1 MNERLPFLQQKTSRL
16 TASPGVYLM
25 KNSDDHIIYIGKAK
39 NLKKRV
45 SSYFRNTPNHTPKV
59 HQMVENVYDYDFIVT
74 DSECEALIL
83 ECSLIKQHKPKYN
96 ILLKDDKGYF
106 YIKISNDLFPKVTAE
121 KNTNSK
127 GEYFGPYT
135 SAFTVS
141 QTVDEI
147 NKVFKLPTCKYR
159 FDGKK
164 SSVRPCLNYHIN
176 QCMGICQNNI
186 TPDEY
191 SEIIE
196 QVRDYINKG
205 NDYSIKNLEMQM
217 QKAAENLEF
226 EKAARIRDR
235 IKAVSKASQ
244 QQKIFDDHLKSSDF
258 VASSVSAKGAC
269 ISVLKYRNGRLF
281 DKLIF
286 PFTTDEAEDN
296 LTENFL
302 NMYYLS
308 QEEIPKNIYLE
319 KNEESTELL
328 KAALSEKSGH
338 SVKFIFPQKGS
349 MLKYIM
355 MSKANAEE
363 YLSIQNNRTGKEI
376 AALEELANALG
387 ISKPP
392 EYIES
397 YDISNLSSS
406 SLVAGMVV
414 FKNGRPYKKAY
425 KRFSIKESIIQN
437 DYACMQEVLERRFNE
452 YFNGSDEGFKTLP
465 DLILLDGGKGH
476 VNAVMKVIKHF
487 DLNVPVYGLV
497 KDNKHRTRAIATDG
511 GEISVSKKSQAFILM
526 TKIQDEVHRFAIS
539 YMKSKHTKKSFSF
552 ELTKVKGIGI
562 KKAQK
567 LILEF
572 KTINSLKAASKEEL
586 AKAAG
591 VNEQTAKSLYEF
603 IQNL

>member
-16 TASPGVYLM
+16 TFSPGVYLM
-25 KNSDDHIIYIGKAK
+25 KNSDDQIIYIGKAK
-39 NLKKRV
+39 SLRKRV
-45 SSYFRNTPNHTPKV
+45 SSYFRNNPNHTPKV

-74 DSECEALIL
+74 DTECEALIL

-106 YIKISNDLFPKVTAE
+106 YIKISDDIFPRVTAE
-121 KNTNSK
+121 KNTLSK

-147 NKVFKLPTCKYR
+147 NKLFRLPTCKYH
-159 FDGKK
+159 FDGKR
-164 SSVRPCLNYHIN
+164 SNVRPCLNFHID
-176 QCMGICQNNI
+176 QCIGICNNNI
-186 TPDEY
+186 SPEEY
-191 SEIIE
+191 MEIID
-196 QVRDYINKG
+196 QVRNYINKG
-205 NDYSIKNLEMQM
+205 GDFSIKQLEIQM
-217 QKAAENLEF
+217 QKASDNLEF

-235 IKAVSKASQ
+235 IKAISKAGQ
-244 QQKIFDDHLKSSDF
+244 QQKIFDDDLKSSDF
-258 VASSVSAKGAC
+258 VASSVSTKGAC

-286 PFTTDEAEDN
+286 PFSVDESDEK

-302 NMYYLS
+302 SMYYLS
-308 QEEIPKNIYLE
+308 QDEIPKNIVVDE
-319 KNEESTELL
+319 KQENWELL
-328 KAALSEKSGH
+328 KTAFAEKCGH

-349 MLKYIM
+349 MLRYIM
-355 MSKANAEE
+355 LSKSNADE

-376 AALEELANALG
+376 AALEELAKILG
-387 ISKPP
+387 LGKPP

-425 KRFSIKESIIQN
+425 KRFSIKDSVIQN

-452 YFNGSDEGFKTLP
+452 YFNGTDEGFKTKP

-476 VNAVMKVIKHF
+476 VGAVMKVMNHF
-487 DLNVPVYGLV
+487 GLDIPVYGLV
-497 KDNKHRTRAIATDG
+497 KDNKHRTRAIATNG
-511 GEISVSKKSQAFILM
+511 GEISVSKTSPAFILM

-539 YMKSKHTKKSFSF
+539 YMKSKHTKNSFSF
-552 ELTKVKGIGI
+552 ELMKVKGIGL

-567 LILEF
+567 LILEY
-572 KTINSLKAASKEEL
+572 KTMEALKSATAEEL
-586 AKAAG
+586 SHTAG
-591 VNEQTAKSLYEF
+591 VNPDTGKELYEL
-603 IQNL
+603 IKNL

>member
-16 TASPGVYLM
+16 TISPGVYLM
-25 KNSDDHIIYIGKAK
+25 KNSDNKIIYIGKAK

-45 SSYFRNTPNHTPKV
+45 SSYFRNNPNHTPKV

-106 YIKISNDLFPKVTAE
+106 YIKISNEVYPRVTSE
-121 KNTNSK
+121 KNTTSN
-127 GEYFGPYT
+127 GEFFGPYT

-147 NKVFKLPTCKYR
+147 NKVFKLPTCKHR

-164 SSVRPCLNYHIN
+164 NKSRTCLNYHIN

-186 TPDEY
+186 TPEEY
-191 SEIIE
+191 SETID

-205 NDYSIKNLEMQM
+205 NNFAIQNLQDQM
-217 QKAAENLEF
+217 QKASENLEF

-235 IKAVSKASQ
+235 IKAISKAAQ
-244 QQKIFDDHLKSSDF
+244 HQKIFDEHLVSSDF
-258 VASSVSAKGAC
+258 VASSVSPKGAC
-269 ISVLKYRNGRLF
+269 ISVLKYRNGKLL

-286 PFTTDEAEDN
+286 SFSNDEFEDN
-296 LTENFL
+296 LMENFL

-308 QEEIPKNIYLE
+308 QNEIPKNIVIE
-319 KNEESTELL
+319 KYEDSTELL
-328 KAALSEKSGH
+328 KKALSEKSGH
-338 SVKFIFPQKGS
+338 NVKFTFPQKGS

-355 MSKANAEE
+355 MSKSNAEE

-376 AALEELANALG
+376 AALEELANVLG
-387 ISKPP
+387 LSKPP

-406 SLVAGMVV
+406 SLVAGMIV
-414 FKNGRPYKKAY
+414 FKNGRPYKNAY
-425 KRFSIKESIIQN
+425 KRFSIKNSVIQN
-437 DYACMQEVLERRFNE
+437 DYACMQEVLERRFKE
-452 YFNGSDEGFKTLP
+452 YFNGKDEGFKTLP
-465 DLILLDGGKGH
+465 DLILLDGGIGH
-476 VNAVMKVIKHF
+476 VNSVMKVIDHF
-487 DLNVPVYGLV
+487 NLKVPVYGLV
-497 KDNKHRTRAIATDG
+497 KDNKHRTRAIATNG

-552 ELTKVKGIGI
+552 ELTKIKGIGI

-567 LILEF
+567 LIIEY
-572 KTINSLKAASKEEL
+572 KTMESLKSASPKEL
-586 AKAAG
+586 AKTAG
-591 VNEQTAKSLYEF
+591 VNEETATDLYEL
-603 IQNL
+603 IQKL

>member
-16 TASPGVYLM
+16 TVSPGVYLM
-25 KNSDDHIIYIGKAK
+25 KNSDDNIIYIGKAK

-45 SSYFRNTPNHTPKV
+45 SSYFRNNPNHTPKV

-106 YIKISNDLFPKVTAE
+106 YIKISDCIYPRVTAE
-121 KNTNSK
+121 KNTASK
-127 GEYFGPYT
+127 GEFFGPYT

-147 NKVFKLPTCKYR
+147 NKVFKLPTCKYN

-164 SSVRPCLNYHIN
+164 ANIRPCLNYHIN

-186 TPDEY
+186 SPDEY
-191 SEIIE
+191 GEVIE

-205 NDYSIKNLEMQM
+205 NDFSIQKLQNQM
-217 QKAAENLEF
+217 ERAAENLEF

-235 IKAVSKASQ
+235 IKAISKAGQ
-244 QQKIFDDHLKSSDF
+244 QQKIFDDNLKSSDF

-286 PFTTDEAEDN
+286 PFFVDEADEN
-296 LTENFL
+296 LMENFL

-308 QEEIPKNIYLE
+308 QNEIPKNIVLE
-319 KNEESTELL
+319 KKEDNAEILKQALTE
-328 KAALSEKSGH
+328 KCSH
-338 SVKFIFPQKGS
+338 SVKFTFPQKGT

-355 MSKANAEE
+355 MSKSNAEE

-387 ISKPP
+387 LSKPP

-406 SLVAGMVV
+406 SLVAGMIV

-425 KRFSIKESIIQN
+425 KRFSIKDSIIQN
-437 DYACMQEVLERRFNE
+437 DYACMQEVLQRRFNE
-452 YFNGSDEGFKTLP
+452 YFNGTDEGFKTMP

-476 VNAVMKVIKHF
+476 VNAVMKVIRHY

-567 LILEF
+567 LIIEY
-572 KTINSLKAASKEEL
+572 KTMESLKSASVSEL
-586 AKAAG
+586 AQTAG
-591 VNEQTAKSLYEF
+591 VNAQTAEELYNLIQSL
-603 IQNL
+603 